1 MRKYDKKQIILN
13 EIGKNLNFCDTILMK
28 VFRNYTIKIY
38 RIGVNDAFY
47 WNNKKYGKNFK
58 NKKS

>member
-1 MRKYDKKQIILN
+1 MRKYDKKQKILN

-28 VFRNYTIKIY
+28 VFRNYTIRIY

-47 WNNKKYGKNFK
+47 WDNKKYGKNLK
-58 NKKS
+58 NKKR